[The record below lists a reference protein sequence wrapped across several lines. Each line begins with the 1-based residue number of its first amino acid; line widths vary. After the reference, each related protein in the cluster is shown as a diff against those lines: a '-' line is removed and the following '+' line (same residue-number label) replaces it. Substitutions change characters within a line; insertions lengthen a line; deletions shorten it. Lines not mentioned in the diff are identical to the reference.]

1 MKNKRYLYIKENELE
16 PIFLNQLNNN
26 YKMNNKINKNEITF
40 ISLIIFII
48 KINLIFIN
56 FFIILKIEMSDN
68 SRIISLIKSRK
79 YLIFCLKGLFINDFK
94 NEINL
99 INKTKISIILPIF
112 NCQKTIIPTIRSIQN
127 QNMKEFEII
136 LVNDFSTDNSLKII
150 QELANKDHRIKII
163 KNNKNMGTLYSRCI
177 GTLNAKGKYTFPLDN
192 DDLFM
197 DYNLFE
203 IIFKEAEKGNFDIV
217 GFKAIRG
224 FNYFI
229 HISELIDDVFH
240 DHKDNLILYQ
250 PELGIHSLTKNKR
263 FCPNDIHIW
272 GKSIKTE
279 IYKIA
284 INSLGKNKYS
294 YFIVWAEDTS
304 MVFILYNLAQS
315 YKFIS
320 KYGVFHLMSEITSSF
335 TQPNDNKM
343 FGEIFLLEIIFN
355 FSKNNLES
363 KKIVIEKLL
372 EIRNSDFFSLSNKN
386 NSIYLKNILKKII
399 ECKYIIKEDK
409 SHIKKI
415 FYNLTSTI

>member
-1 MKNKRYLYIKENELE
+1 M
-16 PIFLNQLNNN
+16 
-26 YKMNNKINKNEITF
+26 
-40 ISLIIFII
+40 
-48 KINLIFIN
+48 
-56 FFIILKIEMSDN
+56 ILKI
-68 SRIISLIKSRK
+68 
-79 YLIFCLKGLFINDFK
+79 K

-99 INKTKISIILPIF
+99 INETKISIILPIF

-355 FSKNNLES
+355 FSKNNFES
-363 KKIVIEKLL
+363 KKIIIEKLL

>member
-1 MKNKRYLYIKENELE
+1 MSNNQKLFQVLEQHNTTITDLNTKLNALREDYEKETKKKYNQINERISKVEDESKDLISFRNSNIDNISSTNNIKENE
-16 PIFLNQLNNN
+16 
-26 YKMNNKINKNEITF
+26 KI
-40 ISLIIFII
+40 
-48 KINLIFIN
+48 
-56 FFIILKIEMSDN
+56 
-68 SRIISLIKSRK
+68 
-79 YLIFCLKGLFINDFK
+79 K

-136 LVNDFSTDNSLKII
+136 LVNDFSSDNSLKII
-150 QELANKDHRIKII
+150 QELAYKDHRIKII
-163 KNNKNMGTLYSRCI
+163 KNNKNMGTLYSRCV

-250 PELGIHSLTKNKR
+250 PELGIHSLTKNKK

-279 IYKIA
+279 IYKMA

-372 EIRNSDFFSLSNKN
+372 EIRNSDFFSLMRK
-386 NSIYLKNILKKII
+386 
-399 ECKYIIKEDK
+399 
-409 SHIKKI
+409 
-415 FYNLTSTI
+415 